1 MPLLGATGG
10 GSVKGFGA
18 LANLG
23 YFIRNSLRFRGSN
36 SAYLRRTPGV
46 AGNLRTWTA
55 SFWYKN
61 GVLNTNETLF
71 SNAVVSDSIGFRSS
85 RTLEIYFGSGSAN
98 LLTSQSFR
106 DTAAWY
112 HIVVAV
118 DTTQATS
125 SNRIKLY
132 VNGSQVT
139 AFSTS
144 TYPSQNYQ
152 TSFNRDGF
160 EQEIG
165 RRASNTDY
173 PLDGYMAEV
182 NWIDGQQL
190 TPSDFGKTD
199 AATGQWIP
207 KKFAGTYGTNGYY
220 LKFSD
225 IALTSG
231 SNAGL
236 GRDFSG
242 NGNYF
247 NTNNISVT
255 AGVTYDAMIDSPT
268 LSAAASNYATL
279 NPLQVPT
286 PASVSYTNGNLSVSC
301 GNGNQTPAL
310 ATIYPNSG
318 KWYWE
323 VIWTSGSF
331 ARVGVQN
338 TNVASTDFAADS
350 AGWRWENN
358 TGNIYNGSTLAT
370 VSTYATNDVLGFC
383 LDCDTGKFYVSKN
396 GTWQNSAVPESG
408 TGAVAT
414 NIPTSTLMSPAV
426 ATGSGASVFALNF
439 GQRPFSYTPPAG
451 FKSLNAFNLP

>member
-10 GSVKGFGA
+10 GSAKGFGA

-46 AGNLRTWTA
+46 AGDLRTWTA

-61 GVLNTNETLF
+61 GNLATNETLF

-85 RTLEIYFGSGSAN
+85 RTLEIYFGAGTAN
-98 LLTSQSFR
+98 LVTSQSFR

-139 AFSTS
+139 AFSSS
-144 TYPSQNYQ
+144 TYPTQNYQ

-173 PLDGYMAEV
+173 PLDGYMAEI

-190 TPSDFGKTD
+190 TPSSFGKTD
-199 AATGQWIP
+199 AATGQWVP

-225 IALTSG
+225 IATTSG

-236 GRDFSG
+236 GKDFSG

-255 AGVTYDAMIDSPT
+255 AGTTYDAMIDSPT
-268 LSAAASNYATL
+268 LSAAASNYCVL
-279 NPLQVPT
+279 NPLIPVT
-286 PASVSYTNGNLSVSC
+286 TTTVINGNLGLSSYNGSGSVF
-301 GNGNQTPAL
+301 G
-310 ATIYPNSG
+310 TIGVSSG
-318 KWYWE
+318 KWYFE
-323 VIWTSGSF
+323 STSQSDAMSGISGTPNGGAFPGVAANAYTWDAKNAQKISNSSGVSYGAAASNGDIIGTAFDLDTGSITF
-331 ARVGVQN
+331 YKNGVSQGEAYTFTPSGTYFPVFRN
-338 TNVASTDFAADS
+338 GDP
-350 AGWRWENN
+350 AGSPPG
-358 TGNIYNGSTLAT
+358 GNI
-370 VSTYATNDVLGFC
+370 
-383 LDCDTGKFYVSKN
+383 
-396 GTWQNSAVPESG
+396 
-408 TGAVAT
+408 
-414 NIPTSTLMSPAV
+414 
-426 ATGSGASVFALNF
+426 SVNF
-439 GQRPFSYTPPAG
+439 GQRPFAYTPPTG
-451 FKSLNAFNLP
+451 FKALNTFNLP